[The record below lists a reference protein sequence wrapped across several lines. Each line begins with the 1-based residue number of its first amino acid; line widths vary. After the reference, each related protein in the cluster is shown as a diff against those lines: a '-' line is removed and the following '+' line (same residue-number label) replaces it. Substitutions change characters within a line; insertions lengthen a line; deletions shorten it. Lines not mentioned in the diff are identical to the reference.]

1 LGGSKDQF
9 KLIEVIFLLE
19 LSKFFLFLSSVINS
33 IQTLLLFKDFINTEC
48 LDKVK
53 LEEALKNYSTRNS
66 EIASKTN

>member
-1 LGGSKDQF
+1 MGGSKDQF